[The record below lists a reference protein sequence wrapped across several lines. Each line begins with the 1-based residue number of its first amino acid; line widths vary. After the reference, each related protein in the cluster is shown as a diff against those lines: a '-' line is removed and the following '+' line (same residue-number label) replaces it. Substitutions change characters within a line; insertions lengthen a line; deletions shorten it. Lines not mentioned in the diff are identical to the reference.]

1 MKQLN
6 LRLADHEIYESLKK
20 KAQWEQVSLNKL
32 AIQAIER
39 YLKYPS
45 SSITQVELERH
56 LAPIKAELAQLRQA
70 LRLS

>member
-1 MKQLN
+1 MAQLN
-6 LRLADHEIYESLKK
+6 LRFSDPKIYENLKK
-20 KAQWEQVSLNKL
+20 KAQEEQVSLNKL

-39 YLKYPS
+39 YLKSPS
-45 SSITQVELERH
+45 SSITQVELEQH